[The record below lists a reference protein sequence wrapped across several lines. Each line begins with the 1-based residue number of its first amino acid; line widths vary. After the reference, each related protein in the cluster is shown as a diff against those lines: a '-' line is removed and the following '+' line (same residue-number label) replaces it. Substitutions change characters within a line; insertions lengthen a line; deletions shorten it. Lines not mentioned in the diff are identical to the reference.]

1 MPMTNSAN
9 FEVHVTIDKVNMEY
23 VKKSWTYKR
32 YILCIMTLAMIY
44 ILHCSKSDICI

>member
-23 VKKSWTYKR
+23 VKKLDIQT
-32 YILCIMTLAMIY
+32 LHIMHNDFGYDIHTTL
-44 ILHCSKSDICI
+44 L

>member
-23 VKKSWTYKR
+23 VKKAGH
-32 YILCIMTLAMIY
+32 ICIMTLAMIY